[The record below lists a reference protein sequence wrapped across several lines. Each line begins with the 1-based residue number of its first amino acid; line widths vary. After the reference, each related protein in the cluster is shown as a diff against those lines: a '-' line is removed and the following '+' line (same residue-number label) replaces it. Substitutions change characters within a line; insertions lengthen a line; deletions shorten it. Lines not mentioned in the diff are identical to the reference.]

1 MRKAVIDGKVRYFAF
16 GCNRCGMIPEFWLGD
31 YYHVILGLAAISTM
45 NMRIKCIEDTNRSL
59 PCIKQIMHYFYI
71 RAVPCGN
78 LTFTVVPS

>member
-1 MRKAVIDGKVRYFAF
+1 MV
-16 GCNRCGMIPEFWLGD
+16 PEFWLGS
-31 YYHVILGLAAISTM
+31 YYHVILGLAAINAYQM
-45 NMRIKCIEDTNRSL
+45 HRGDTNRSL